1 MDLRVYYQKIR
12 DAEAKITE
20 EFPIVVS
27 IDSADGGKEGVKT
40 EVTRQT
46 AAKLLVEG
54 IARLASPEQVAEFRA
69 AVTEAKRMADRVAEA
84 AKLRLTILSTT
95 EMENLRGAA
104 QGTKE

>member
-20 EFPIVVS
+20 DFPVVVS
-27 IDSADGGKEGVKT
+27 IESADGGKEGVKT

-69 AVTEAKRMADRVAEA
+69 AVTEAKRVADRVAEA

-95 EMENLRGAA
+95 EMESLRGAA